1 MEGNLFETA
10 SFGVAE
16 HRGYV
21 LLNMPASV
29 VEDPDDADLDS
40 GRWERKDVTSPQHSP
55 GLSKLGSASKFPDLI
70 FHGWGVEQLKPL
82 TAAERRQKRK
92 NRKIMRMTRMTRVK
106 DQEESLL
113 SEKFLS

>member
-1 MEGNLFETA
+1 M
-10 SFGVAE
+10 VE

-21 LLNMPASV
+21 WLNMPASV

-40 GRWERKDVTSPQHSP
+40 GRWERKDVTSLQHSP

-70 FHGWGVEQLKPL
+70 FHGWGVEHLTPL

-92 NRKIMRMTRMTRVK
+92 TRKLMRMTRMTRVK
-106 DQEESLL
+106 D
-113 SEKFLS
+113 